1 MISAMMSGCYPQLA
15 KAIAVMQKN
24 QEPKIIRLWFKYT
37 CINTTSWWSART
49 PYLFTVVLLGTQT
62 CIKIKHHRNI
72 CRQERKK
79 PPMSGLNFGYA
90 WYSRHSKGKGKKKR
104 KEKNKLSGN
113 RSWSESLKFSTKHLK
128 IIGS

>member
-62 CIKIKHHRNI
+62 CIKIKHHRGI
-72 CRQERKK
+72 SAGRKERNL
-79 PPMSGLNFGYA
+79 PCLA
-90 WYSRHSKGKGKKKR
+90 WILVMHDIHDTAREKEKKR